1 MKRLIWLVCIFLMF
15 SQVQVAS
22 ADMLEAVMDGY
33 DYEIIEGDTFADNT
47 RRIAAGEQVADFKSI
62 FGKLLALVRGDFDG
76 ALALLLKIV
85 AVSILFAVL
94 TNMQQELG
102 AQSIRNTV
110 FFVCYGVLC
119 TLTTEVFS
127 EAIVT
132 FEAAVGS
139 AVVFINGSV
148 PILAGLLLSGGK
160 PLAAAGV
167 QPVIF
172 TGCVLLSNAV
182 RFLVVPLLYCSF
194 VLDMVSGVS
203 RTISVGALAALLKK
217 LTRWALGLLLTVFTG
232 LLVVRGFGAGA
243 LDALSAKTSRYLVA
257 NGVPVVGGILTD
269 TLDTVVTS
277 AKVVLQATGLA
288 GMVSLFGICLAPV
301 VKIGVYSFMFH
312 LAAAVIE
319 PVADKRIF
327 SAVQAAAGALA
338 MMVGILCAVF
348 VLLIICIAML
358 MRV

>member
-1 MKRLIWLVCIFLMF
+1 MN
-15 SQVQVAS
+15 S
-22 ADMLEAVMDGY
+22 Y
-33 DYEIIEGDTFADNT
+33 DYAIEEGGTFADDT
-47 RRIAAGEQVADFKSI
+47 RRIAAGEQVADFQSI
-62 FGKLLALVRGDFDG
+62 FAKLMALVRGDFDG

-119 TLTTEVFS
+119 TLSVEAFS

-139 AVVFINGSV
+139 AIVFINGSV

-160 PLAAAGV
+160 PLVAAGV

-172 TGCVLLSNAV
+172 AGCVLLSNAV
-182 RFLVVPLLYCSF
+182 RFVVVPLLYCSF
-194 VLDMVSGVS
+194 MLDAVSGIS
-203 RTISVGALAALLKK
+203 RTVSVGALAVLLKK
-217 LTRWALGLLLTVFTG
+217 LTRWVLCLLLTVFTG

-243 LDALSAKTSRYLVA
+243 LDALSAKTSRYIVA
-257 NGVPVVGGILTD
+257 NSVPVVGGILTD

-277 AKVVLQATGLA
+277 ARVVLQATGVA
-288 GMVSLFGICLAPV
+288 GMLALFGICLAPI
-301 VKIGVYSFMFH
+301 VKIGVYSLMFH
-312 LAAAVIE
+312 LAAAVVE

-327 SAVQAAAGALA
+327 SVVQAAAGALA
-338 MMVGILCAVF
+338 TMVGVLCAVF
-348 VLLIICIAML
+348 VMLIICITML